1 MTVRIE
7 NMAGHLIRRL
17 QQISNAVFQERM
29 KAAGYDLTSVQFAA
43 LSAIAQTPAIDQA
56 SLAAQIAYDRATI
69 GGVVDRLETKGF
81 VTRSPRKTDRRA
93 REVSLTQDGARLLA
107 EVTPIVEA
115 LQADILKP
123 LSEVERSQFLQLAKK
138 AAVIVE

>member
-56 SLAAQIAYDRATI
+56 SLAGQIAYDRATI

-123 LSEVERSQFLQLAKK
+123 LSEVERSQFLQLARKT
-138 AAVIVE
+138 AVIVE

>member
-56 SLAAQIAYDRATI
+56 SLAGQIAYDRATI

-123 LSEVERSQFLQLAKK
+123 LSEVERSQFLQLARK